1 MGARCWL
8 PLPLTLGVLRGDEG
22 LDERVGGL
30 RVERQSVAEGG
41 QLSALLQEGLLQAV
55 STRVKILLRQKDA
68 ESGPKRPLKSSNWFY
83 SSVCVFKD
91 NELLTRC
98 CPWWSETPS

>member
-1 MGARCWL
+1 MGGRRWL

-68 ESGPKRPLKSSNWFY
+68 ESGPKRPPAPTKIPKLVLFFHL
-83 SSVCVFKD
+83 CFQG
-91 NELLTRC
+91 
-98 CPWWSETPS
+98 